1 MKGIAQITPEALPR
15 TLCLHDRRSLSVS
28 GVRDVDSFDE
38 ETVILYTD
46 LGELTIKGIGLH
58 INRLNI
64 ETGDVSLE
72 GKIDALSY
80 TEPRSKGGLFGKL
93 FR

>member
-1 MKGIAQITPEALPR
+1 MKETMSTVAETLPH

-46 LGELTIKGIGLH
+46 LGELTIKGVGLH

-72 GKIDALSY
+72 GKIDNLSY
-80 TEPRSKGGLFGKL
+80 AEPRVKGGVFGKL

>member
-1 MKGIAQITPEALPR
+1 MKEITQTTPETLPH
-15 TLCLHDRRSLSVS
+15 TLCLHDRRSLSIS

-46 LGELTIKGIGLH
+46 LGELTIKGVGLH
-58 INRLNI
+58 INRLTI
-64 ETGDVSLE
+64 ETGDISLE

-80 TEPRSKGGLFGKL
+80 AEPRVKGGVFGKL

>member
-1 MKGIAQITPEALPR
+1 MKENLQTTPETLPH
-15 TLCLHDRRSLSVS
+15 TLCLHDRHSLSVS

-38 ETVILYTD
+38 ETVIVYTD
-46 LGELTIKGIGLH
+46 LGELTIKGVGLH

-64 ETGDVSLE
+64 ETGDISLD

-80 TEPRSKGGLFGKL
+80 AEPRVKGGVFGKL

>member
-1 MKGIAQITPEALPR
+1 MKEILSAPAETLPH

-46 LGELTIKGIGLH
+46 LGELTIKGVGLH

-72 GKIDALSY
+72 GKIDTLSY
-80 TEPRSKGGLFGKL
+80 AEPRVKGGVFGKL